1 MSWWLIINKRGY
13 MEDKE
18 YLALLEKID
27 SVQNHIENSTIY
39 SRGFADLNKQLGHFY
54 RVVNR
59 ERMESN
65 VFEERIVEL

>member
-1 MSWWLIINKRGY
+1 

-65 VFEERIVEL
+65 VRMGELY